1 MAVSVGPVASKS
13 PSLPL
18 RAPHRETPAGQ
29 RDWLVFSIIGWDFR
43 IQRPQ
48 HLARELSRTGNA
60 TFYIEPHFI
69 ADAQAGYQIRQID
82 AHLPLYAVTLHLDG
96 APQIYF
102 KAADTGQQ
110 EQLRQSLALL
120 MQDWGIEACTAM
132 VEHPYWTPVVL
143 SMPNTVRI
151 YDCMDHHEG
160 FGGMPQDLV
169 DLEHALMQQSDGVT
183 VTSQWLH
190 EWARDKGVA
199 TSSRTSTFSSP
210 AAARA
215 SAWPARWAS
224 CAKARA

>member
-1 MAVSVGPVASKS
+1 MGNES
-13 PSLPL
+13 PMQPT
-18 RAPHRETPAGQ
+18 RAPHRETPAGR

-110 EQLRQSLALL
+110 EQLREQLSLVLGGIFSQQLL
-120 MQDWGIEACTAM
+120 PAKDGGRVCAVEVLLAVPAVRNLIRTGRLQQLSSAMLAGQQQGMQTMEMA
-132 VEHPYWTPVVL
+132 
-143 SMPNTVRI
+143 VR
-151 YDCMDHHEG
+151 E
-160 FGGMPQDLV
+160 L
-169 DLEHALMQQSDGVT
+169 LT
-183 VTSQWLH
+183 
-190 EWARDKGVA
+190 KGRI
-199 TSSRTSTFSSP
+199 SRE
-210 AAARA
+210 AAAPFLREQVGA
-215 SAWPARWAS
+215 AP
-224 CAKARA
+224 K